1 MAPNMHADFLLK
13 VGIGLA
19 RFGNFPKATR
29 LMEGALMIASEHKLH
44 ALEFKIER
52 IKSRLNDCVACQG
65 MPTETVLQTPAVR
78 EVSASLAALS
88 V

>member
-13 VGIGLA
+13 GGIGHA
-19 RFGNFPKATR
+19 RFGNYAKAER
-29 LMEGALMIASEHKLH
+29 LMEEALQIATEHKLH
-44 ALEFKIER
+44 AQEFKIDR
-52 IKSRLNDCVACQG
+52 IKSGLRECVACQET
-65 MPTETVLQTPAVR
+65 PTETVLQTPAVR

>member
-1 MAPNMHADFLLK
+1 MAPNMHADYLLK

-19 RFGNFPKATR
+19 RFGNYAKAER
-29 LMEGALMIASEHKLH
+29 LMEEALQIATEHKLH
-44 ALEFKIER
+44 AQEFKIDR
-52 IKSRLNDCVACQG
+52 IKSRLGECAACQVT
-65 MPTETVLQTPAVR
+65 PTETVLQTPAVR